1 MDVFMTSMNETMYL
15 IRGVAGSGKS
25 TLAGLLCAADD
36 VPSFHAETDQYFM
49 VSGKYEFNPERLQ
62 DAHADCIRRVEQA
75 MLSGRFGRVVVS
87 NTFTRLWELEPYM
100 ILATRLRW
108 RYSVIHMETRHQ
120 NDHGVPEEAVER
132 MLARWEPLDV
142 NR

>member
-1 MDVFMTSMNETMYL
+1 MNKTMYL

-25 TLAGLLCAADD
+25 TLAGLLCAAND
-36 VPSFHAETDQYFM
+36 VLSFHAEADQYFM
-49 VSGKYEFNPERLQ
+49 VNGKYEFKPEQLQ
-62 DAHADCIRRVEQA
+62 HAHADCLQRVEQA
-75 MLSGRFGRVVVS
+75 MRSGGFGRVVVS
-87 NTFTRLWELEPYM
+87 NTFTRLWELEPY
-100 ILATRLRW
+100 IVLATRLGW

-142 NR
+142 KR